1 VHERSQRARSARAL
15 TSERRKELEEE
26 GEERSGT
33 DLLLQ
38 LLELLLVHP
47 FLLQDSD
54 GTFLDRSL

>member
-1 VHERSQRARSARAL
+1 MERF
-15 TSERRKELEEE
+15 ERRKELEEE